1 MAAAGSARFRALR
14 ETGAAP
20 AGGRDD
26 PLVAA
31 SSPSPHSG
39 PANKPGEKPSR
50 KVTQAVPRRSWFI
63 RHAVSEV
70 TCCQTAGVRAQLKS
84 VDVK

>member
-1 MAAAGSARFRALR
+1 MAATGPARFRALR
-14 ETGAAP
+14 GAGAAP

-31 SSPSPHSG
+31 SNPSPHSG

-50 KVTQAVPRRSWFI
+50 KVTQAVPRRSWLI
-63 RHAVSEV
+63 RHAASLV
-70 TCCQTAGVRAQLKS
+70 TCCQRAGVRAQLKS
-84 VDVK
+84 ADVK